1 MFRSPRFCADLLL
14 RLLGFERAATS
25 HPAPLPTATRWYLLH
40 LGCIS
45 GQPPVTPQVASLHSL
60 CGGSKP
66 GGEAVT
72 REGREE
78 RGKSETSQGKGR
90 RANAK
95 GLMSLDDDVFAGVV
109 VANLSSS
116 TVIFFL
122 QQGGFSPWLGFLPRI
137 DRNLCS
143 ALNPCKF
150 LLTRADQSCCPSG
163 SILFKIRRKS

>member
-1 MFRSPRFCADLLL
+1 M
-14 RLLGFERAATS
+14 
-25 HPAPLPTATRWYLLH
+25 
-40 LGCIS
+40 
-45 GQPPVTPQVASLHSL
+45 
-60 CGGSKP
+60 
-66 GGEAVT
+66 T

-78 RGKSETSQGKGR
+78 RGKSETSQGKGP